1 MEDIQIGR
9 YLDISRDRVFKNVFG
24 KRANKD
30 LLIALLNLVLD
41 GIDIVDLEY
50 LSGEFQGFDI
60 GSRQSRMDLRVKTIA
75 GTEVIV
81 EVQVRDQHDF
91 KDRAVYY
98 AALPILE
105 DVEAGKGRYVLRDRI
120 IVSFLHFQLEHSE
133 DAHWADECR
142 SVYSLREKVTG
153 EKLSD
158 AINLVFVEL
167 SRFKKPLESLDND
180 LERFYFCLQHM
191 GELPEIPD
199 GMAGSELMRRLF
211 DVTEVES
218 LPKEEKRKYYSYMT
232 TERDIRNQIDFA
244 VEQGEARGRAEGRA
258 EGQAEGEA
266 KERLKVAR
274 SFKSLGVSADII
286 SKATGL
292 SEAEIAAL

>member
-9 YLDISRDRVFKNVFG
+9 YLDISRDR
-24 KRANKD
+24 
-30 LLIALLNLVLD
+30 
-41 GIDIVDLEY
+41 
-50 LSGEFQGFDI
+50 
-60 GSRQSRMDLRVKTIA
+60 
-75 GTEVIV
+75 
-81 EVQVRDQHDF
+81 
-91 KDRAVYY
+91 
-98 AALPILE
+98 
-105 DVEAGKGRYVLRDRI
+105 I
-120 IVSFLHFQLEHSE
+120 IVSFLHFQLEHPE

-167 SRFKKPLESLDND
+167 GRFKKPLESLDND

-244 VEQGEARGRAEGRA
+244 VEQGEARGRAEG
-258 EGQAEGEA
+258 QAE
-266 KERLKVAR
+266 ERLKAAR
-274 SFKSLGVSADII
+274 NLKSLGVSADII

-292 SEAEIAAL
+292 SEVEIAAL

>member
-9 YLDISRDRVFKNVFG
+9 YLDISRDRVF
-24 KRANKD
+24 
-30 LLIALLNLVLD
+30 
-41 GIDIVDLEY
+41 
-50 LSGEFQGFDI
+50 
-60 GSRQSRMDLRVKTIA
+60 
-75 GTEVIV
+75 
-81 EVQVRDQHDF
+81 
-91 KDRAVYY
+91 
-98 AALPILE
+98 
-105 DVEAGKGRYVLRDRI
+105 
-120 IVSFLHFQLEHSE
+120 VSFLHFQLEHSE

-167 SRFKKPLESLDND
+167 GRFKKPLESLDND

-191 GELPEIPD
+191 GELPDIPD

-266 KERLKVAR
+266 KERLKAAR
-274 SFKSLGVSADII
+274 NLKSLGVSVDII
-286 SKATGL
+286 AKATGL